1 MPAAGRHSLLAD
13 GPRDAVA
20 RRRRLEH
27 RAGYR
32 RAVANSTFSACAALG
47 SLAVSVLAAARGA
60 LAVAIVFGALA
71 LGFVARAAERYWR
84 GER

>member
-1 MPAAGRHSLLAD
+1 
-13 GPRDAVA
+13 
-20 RRRRLEH
+20 
-27 RAGYR
+27 
-32 RAVANSTFSACAALG
+32 VANSTFSACAALG